1 MKDEW
6 FSDDLRKLDDDNVY
20 RKLQGHWMIEMS
32 EMMATANA
40 KSIEEIKAGLETT
53 EKGGVRQSIRN
64 CLTVFQRDPL
74 LSGAIAY
81 NILTDR
87 KDIIYDSFRCV

>member
-1 MKDEW
+1 M
-6 FSDDLRKLDDDNVY
+6 
-20 RKLQGHWMIEMS
+20 QPPQ
-32 EMMATANA
+32 
-40 KSIEEIKAGLETT
+40 SIEEIKAGLETT

-87 KDIIYDSFRCV
+87 KIGRASCRERV

>member
-1 MKDEW
+1 MQPPQ
-6 FSDDLRKLDDDNVY
+6 SV
-20 RKLQGHWMIEMS
+20 
-32 EMMATANA
+32 
-40 KSIEEIKAGLETT
+40 EEIKAGLETT

-87 KDIIYDSFRCV
+87 KDIIYCLLYTSESIEEVLFQYL